1 MSKNSD
7 INTVTEEKENSLV
20 EYEVPLTYDGE
31 RDAYPVLCSHNL
43 KTYLLKP
50 GEKVMIPKA
59 LADRF
64 KEVKKAKVEAYEYS
78 RKNSLDVSEAA
89 FNRRYGLS

>member
-7 INTVTEEKENSLV
+7 INTVTENGENSLV

-31 RDAYPVLCSHNL
+31 RDAYPVFYSHNL

-50 GEKVMIPKA
+50 GEKVMIPKV
-59 LADRF
+59 LADRI
-64 KEVKKAKVEAYEYS
+64 ENVKKKKREAYEYTV
-78 RKNSLDVSEAA
+78 KKSLGVSEAA
-89 FNRRYGLS
+89 FKQRYGLS